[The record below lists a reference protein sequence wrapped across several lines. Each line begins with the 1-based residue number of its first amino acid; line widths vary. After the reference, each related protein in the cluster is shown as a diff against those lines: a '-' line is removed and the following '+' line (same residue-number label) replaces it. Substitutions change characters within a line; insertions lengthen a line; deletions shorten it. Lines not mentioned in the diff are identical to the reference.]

1 MRAPHE
7 SLFDFALDNATHLAM
22 AALGYRA
29 EQMIDTAETLNDA
42 MEPIFRN
49 WVEAAGEDGIPEDD
63 VGLDIAEKPA
73 HLDSAENIAGRAYDA
88 SRSAVSAFG
97 INPDHAME
105 TTEEIADAI
114 EEIARNIAEAQL
126 DPDF

>member
-49 WVEAAGEDGIPEDD
+49 WVEAAGEDGIPEED
-63 VGLDIAEKPA
+63 VDIEIAENPV
-73 HLDSAENIAGRAYDA
+73 HLASEGEFSGRAYDA
-88 SRSAVSAFG
+88 ARSAVKAFG
-97 INPDHAME
+97 INPDHATE

-114 EEIARNIAEAQL
+114 EKIIENIAEAKP